1 MKKIKVNTSVI
12 EDFGPCWDRFENWLN
27 YYATFDGSIIE
38 FLSLDKI
45 SAIDKIW
52 VASRLLPRDLI
63 VTFAIDCAF
72 AAYAASAA
80 SAADAAAYTADNVT
94 AFYSAVACSN
104 SSGTAA
110 VECVIYCEN
119 SPVAAYAAAAYA
131 AAAYAADASYYA
143 SVRGNSIGYNDY
155 DAKKAAKDERERQID
170 ALVYLIETW
179 ED

>member
-12 EDFGPCWDRFENWLN
+12 EGLGPCWDRFDNWLHH
-27 YYATFDGSIIE
+27 YGTFDGSIIE

-72 AAYAASAA
+72 AAYAAYS
-80 SAADAAAYTADNVT
+80 DDVAAYVTADNVT

-110 VECVIYCEN
+110 VECVIYCAN

-170 ALVYLIETW
+170 ALIYLIETR